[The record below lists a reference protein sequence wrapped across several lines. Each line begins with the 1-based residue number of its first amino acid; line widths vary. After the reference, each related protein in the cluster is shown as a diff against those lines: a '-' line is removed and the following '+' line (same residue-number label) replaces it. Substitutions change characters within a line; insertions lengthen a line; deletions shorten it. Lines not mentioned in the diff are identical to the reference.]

1 MVFLGVLVGAIFLHE
16 LGHAIAMREC
26 GVRIKAFLIGI
37 PVPYLTFS
45 FTTKKLERLFGEG
58 FVFRLSPLLLG
69 GGVMPHEDG
78 ERRMEKELSYRE
90 YAYICGAGP
99 LWNIFAITV
108 VAVGVFLYLAITR
121 DKGGIVF
128 TESQIALSYLQLFGL
143 MTASSLA
150 FWVFRRF
157 VCGIILPVLGLLLF
171 VLFVQS
177 ISADLIHRIW
187 ESGNLAYVGKEA
199 AAVAST
205 GAFVKLW
212 SLIHLALFTFNI
224 FPLFPLDGGR
234 IVNRIIDSRSAW
246 AALIFRAASGTFVV
260 LLIVLVVGADIN
272 KLF

>member
-1 MVFLGVLVGAIFLHE
+1 MFLGVLVGAIFLHE

-37 PVPYLTFS
+37 PVPYLTLS
-45 FTTKKLERLFGEG
+45 FTTQQLERLFGEG

-78 ERRMEKELSYRE
+78 EKRMEEELSYRD

-108 VAVGVFLYLAITR
+108 VSAGMFAYLAMTR
-121 DKGGIVF
+121 GESGIVF
-128 TESQIALSYLQLFGL
+128 TQSQIALSYLQLFGIMAVGSVAL
-143 MTASSLA
+143 
-150 FWVFRRF
+150 WVFRRF

-171 VLFVQS
+171 AMFIQS
-177 ISADLIHRIW
+177 LSAELIRHIW
-187 ESGNLAYVGKEA
+187 ESGNLVYVGKEA

-205 GAFVKLW
+205 GAFIKLW
-212 SLIHLALFTFNI
+212 ALIHFALFSFNI

-234 IVNRIIDSRSAW
+234 IVNRIIEPRSIL
-246 AALIFRAASGTFVV
+246 AAKIFRVASGTFVA
-260 LLIVLVVGADIN
+260 LLIVLVMGADIN